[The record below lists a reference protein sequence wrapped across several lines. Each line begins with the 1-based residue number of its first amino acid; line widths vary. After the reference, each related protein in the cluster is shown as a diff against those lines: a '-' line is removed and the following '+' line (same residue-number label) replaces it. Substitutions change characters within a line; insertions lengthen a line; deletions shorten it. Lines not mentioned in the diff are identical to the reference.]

1 MLGQFINKRHTQSA
15 YVAGVGFE
23 YLDIRISVSKGYIL
37 NHKLSSLFYI
47 PIY

>member
-1 MLGQFINKRHTQSA
+1 MLGQFINKRYTQSA
-15 YVAGVGFE
+15 YVTGVGFE
-23 YLDIRISVSKGYIL
+23 YLDIHISVSKAYIL